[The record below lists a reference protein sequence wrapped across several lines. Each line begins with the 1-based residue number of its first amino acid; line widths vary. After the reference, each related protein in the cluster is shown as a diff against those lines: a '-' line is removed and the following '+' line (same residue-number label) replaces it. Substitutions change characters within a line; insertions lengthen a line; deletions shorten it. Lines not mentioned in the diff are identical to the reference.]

1 MRIRLSDIIDED
13 VNEIASLNKRKND
26 RASNNRIREMVM
38 DEVGEPRKKFRLKKS
53 IIIPIAAVLALFC
66 ATAIAA
72 NYSTNFR
79 LFLKQNFGL
88 FEDKI
93 QVINHSVSNGR
104 ITMTVESAINLGSSS
119 MTLVKFTKDDGSSFS
134 RFNDFRRL
142 GIYQYND
149 EETSYFEY
157 MKKPYEGYINFK
169 EKVDTEDDKAL
180 YYVITLANASDV
192 TEQDYTIFAD
202 DLEYRIN
209 SVIKPDVNMAEL
221 LEKYPLTVEDGN
233 YDIDV
238 QNFGINVV
246 DEYCPVTFEGIARDG
261 DKLYLYFETPKKL
274 FSEEQRENVYMNEF
288 GVAYLYNEETDSY
301 VEVSNRYKYDSPLSA
316 DMSRYCT
323 EIDISRIDDL
333 SGYDILTIVHYY
345 AFMYDDHLKG
355 KETQESGLSAAV
367 KFDKG
372 EQSIDK
378 VFEESRRIRGTRYE
392 LDKLSL
398 SRIGLYVEGN
408 IIGDNWRS
416 FNGLTKL
423 PINLVYENGETL
435 ELNRSYMG
443 QMDLNRLDTYI
454 YSEYYSLSEGYV
466 EGLVLKLGE
475 SLNYK
480 FPARYDIIDIENV
493 VAVQIGEETIE
504 LR

>member
-13 VNEIASLNKRKND
+13 VNETAGLNKRKNSK
-26 RASNNRIREMVM
+26 ASNNRIRNMVM
-38 DEVGEPRKKFRLKKS
+38 DEVEEPRKKSRLRRAVL
-53 IIIPIAAVLALFC
+53 IPIAAVLILFC

-79 LFLKQNFGL
+79 LFLKQNFGM

-93 QVINHSVSNGR
+93 QEINYSVSNGKL
-104 ITMTVESAINLGSSS
+104 TMTVESAINLGSSS

-134 RFNDFRRL
+134 KFNDFRRL
-142 GIYQYND
+142 GIYQYNN
-149 EETSYFEY
+149 EETSHFEY
-157 MKKPYEGYINFK
+157 MKQPYEGYINFV
-169 EKVDTEDDKAL
+169 EKVDIEDDKAL

-192 TEQDYTIFAD
+192 TEKDYTIFAD
-202 DLEYRIN
+202 ELEYDLN
-209 SVIKPDVNMAEL
+209 GVIKPEVNMVKL
-221 LEKYPLTVEDGN
+221 LEEYPLAVEEGK
-233 YDIDV
+233 YEIDI
-238 QNFGINVV
+238 QNFGIDAV

-261 DKLYLYFETPKKL
+261 NKLYLYFDTPKKL
-274 FSEEQRENVYMNEF
+274 FSEEQKENIYMNEF
-288 GVAYLYNEETDSY
+288 GVAYLYNEKSDSY
-301 VEVSNRYKYDSPLSA
+301 VEVTNRYKYDSPLSA
-316 DMSRYCT
+316 DQSRYCA
-323 EIDISRIDDL
+323 EIDISGIEEL
-333 SGYDILTIVHYY
+333 SDYEILTYIHYY
-345 AFMYDDHLKG
+345 AFMYDWRWKVEPH
-355 KETQESGLSAAV
+355 ENGLSAAV
-367 KFDKG
+367 KFEKG

-378 VFEESRRIRGTRYE
+378 VFEESFRIHGTRYE

-408 IIGDNWRS
+408 IIGDDWRS

-423 PINLVYENGETL
+423 QIHLVYENGETL

-454 YSEYYSLSEGYV
+454 YSEYYSLSEDYV
-466 EGLVLKLGE
+466 EGLALKLGE